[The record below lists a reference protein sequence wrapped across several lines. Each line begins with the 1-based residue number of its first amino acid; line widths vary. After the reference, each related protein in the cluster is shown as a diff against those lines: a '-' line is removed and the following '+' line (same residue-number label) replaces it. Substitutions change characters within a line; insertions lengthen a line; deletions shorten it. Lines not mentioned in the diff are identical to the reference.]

1 MVDLIAVLDRH
12 IARHLVMIR
21 QGMAVVGFFLNLG
34 FMVSTI
40 TSQVNNFTTDQ
51 RHLVHQAT
59 TKQPINQ

>member
-1 MVDLIAVLDRH
+1 MVDLIAVPDRH

-21 QGMAVVGFFLNLG
+21 QGMVAVGFLLNPG

-40 TSQVNNFTTDQ
+40 TNQVNNFTTDQ
-51 RHLVHQAT
+51 RHLGRRAT